1 MVTVVTTEPIGACRL
16 LGLKRVVEGRG
27 ATISSSLNCYLNYGN
42 VHTGNFWRIN
52 NNKLGYIMDEV
63 IIDNSVKA
71 FRVKRGLT
79 TSALSRLTNGEFST
93 SRLSNYE
100 TGLRGLTV
108 DAAKKLSPHLD
119 ASPAQLLNLADTF
132 FTDVKLGE
140 HQEELV
146 RLLQKVSLRG
156 DVEVKRV
163 IGMLNGYLNS

>member
-1 MVTVVTTEPIGACRL
+1 
-16 LGLKRVVEGRG
+16 
-27 ATISSSLNCYLNYGN
+27 
-42 VHTGNFWRIN
+42 
-52 NNKLGYIMDEV
+52 MDEV
-63 IIDNSVKA
+63 NNQNSLKA

-79 TSALSRLTNGEFST
+79 NSALSRLTNGEFST

-156 DVEVKRV
+156 DGEVKRV